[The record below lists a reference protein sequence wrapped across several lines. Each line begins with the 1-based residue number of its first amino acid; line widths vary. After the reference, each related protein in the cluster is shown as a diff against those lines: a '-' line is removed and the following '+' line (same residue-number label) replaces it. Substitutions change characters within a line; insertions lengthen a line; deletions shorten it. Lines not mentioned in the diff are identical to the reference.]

1 MTRTLLTVFVAL
13 LLGAV
18 FLLPQPRP
26 ASQLALQAG
35 FLLEQETLVPSTE
48 PSESADPE
56 SEPELVPSGKTLY
69 QALRETSAFREDAD
83 GGLQFTLGGVR
94 VSGDEAAGAEIVDN
108 LAARKSLART
118 LRTITLSPPSAW
130 ELEGRELEV
139 IGESAPRSGS
149 PGPGFELQLIGKQ
162 ALAEVSSGTDAD
174 PQVFR
179 VRADFVSPKRT
190 SLLPPLIAVALA
202 VLLRKPLIALFSG
215 VLAGSILVQLGKG
228 AGFVTATGT
237 GFINVFGG
245 YLRGE
250 MSDHDRWLTIGFV
263 FFMLAMVGVMTRAG
277 GIQGLMDRI
286 SRIADNARRTQVA
299 TYLMGLAVFF
309 DDYANTILVGSTM
322 RTLSDRFRIA
332 REKLAYL
339 VDSTAAPVAGLSVF
353 STWIAFEV
361 STFSAQLPTAGMSPS
376 EGYAVFF
383 RTIPYSFY
391 CVLTLVF
398 VGLIAFTGRDMGPML
413 DAERRARRT
422 GKLVADGSTPMVGE
436 EGTDLTVADGVT
448 PRAWRALL
456 PLATFLFVTIF
467 EILRGGGAF
476 AQGADPWSLE
486 GFIQVLYDGS
496 GYWPLFAGSLA
507 GFVVAAIGAIS
518 AGAGNEIL
526 DASWTTIRSMW
537 VAFAIL
543 YLAWMIGNVCG
554 DLGTAP
560 YLTSLV
566 DGILDAKLLP
576 TIVFILAGLVALATG
591 SSWSTM
597 SILLPLVVPLAFAL
611 GEPAGLAASGAES
624 GQLLMV
630 ICIAAVL
637 SGSIFGDHC
646 SPISDTTVMSSI
658 SSASD
663 HIDHVRTQAPYAI
676 LVTVVAILTGYLPA
690 TYAGLSPWISLVLG
704 AAILV
709 ALVFVFGRRADEA
722 PSA

>member
-1 MTRTLLTVFVAL
+1 MSRHLLPVVAAL
-13 LLGAV
+13 LVGAV

-26 ASQLALQAG
+26 SSQLAQQVGGLLLDAG
-35 FLLEQETLVPSTE
+35 AAQRVVPGEGEGEGPSLVATEETLYGHLRASTAFVE
-48 PSESADPE
+48 TD
-56 SEPELVPSGKTLY
+56 GK
-69 QALRETSAFREDAD
+69 
-83 GGLQFTLGGVR
+83 LQFRLGGVR
-94 VSGDEAAGAEIVDN
+94 VSGDENARADIVDN
-108 LAARKSLART
+108 LAARKSLARA
-118 LRTITLSPPSAW
+118 LRTITL
-130 ELEGRELEV
+130 ENEGAELEV
-139 IGESAPRSGS
+139 LGEDAPRADVG
-149 PGPGFELQLIGKQ
+149 GAGFDLQLVGDQ
-162 ALAEVSSGTDAD
+162 ALLQLVLAEGPEPLQLQVQTDYVA
-174 PQVFR
+174 PE
-179 VRADFVSPKRT
+179 RT
-190 SLLPPLIAVALA
+190 SLLPPIVAVALA
-202 VLLRKPLIALFSG
+202 ILIRKPLVALFAG
-215 VLAGSILVQLGKG
+215 VFIGAFLVRLAAG
-228 AGFVTATGT
+228 AGVVSAAGT
-237 GFINVFGG
+237 GFLNVFQG

-250 MSDHDRWLTIGFV
+250 MSDNDRWLTIGFV

-286 SRIADNARRTQVA
+286 ARLADSAKRTQIA
-299 TYLMGLAVFF
+299 TYLMGLAIFF

-322 RTLSDRFRIA
+322 RSLSDRFKVA

-339 VDSTAAPVAGLSVF
+339 VDSTAAPVAGLSIF

-376 EGYAVFF
+376 DGYEVFF

-398 VGLIAFTGRDMGPML
+398 VGLVAFTGRDLGPML
-413 DAERRARRT
+413 DAERRARHT

-436 EGTDLTVADGVT
+436 EGTELKVADGVE
-448 PRAWRALL
+448 PQAWRALF

-467 EILRGGGAF
+467 EIFRNGGAF
-476 AQGADPWSLE
+476 ASGSEVFTLQ
-486 GFIQVLYDGS
+486 GFIEVLYNGS

-507 GFVVAAIGAIS
+507 GFLAASIGAVS
-518 AGAGNEIL
+518 GGAGNEIL
-526 DASWTTIRSMW
+526 DASWKTIRSMW

-543 YLAWMIGNVCG
+543 YLAWMIGAVCG

-566 DGILDAKLLP
+566 EGVLDAKILP
-576 TIVFILAGLVALATG
+576 TIVFVLAGLVALATG

-597 SILLPLVVPLAFAL
+597 SILLPLVVPLAYAL
-611 GEPAGLAASGAES
+611 GEPAGLAATGPES

-658 SSASD
+658 SAASD

-676 LVTVVAILTGYLPA
+676 LVTGVAILTGYLPC
-690 TYAGLSPWISLVLG
+690 TYVGLSPWISLALG
-704 AAILV
+704 AV
-709 ALVFVFGRRADEA
+709 ALVVLLRLFGRRADELGPLTSDA
-722 PSA
+722 